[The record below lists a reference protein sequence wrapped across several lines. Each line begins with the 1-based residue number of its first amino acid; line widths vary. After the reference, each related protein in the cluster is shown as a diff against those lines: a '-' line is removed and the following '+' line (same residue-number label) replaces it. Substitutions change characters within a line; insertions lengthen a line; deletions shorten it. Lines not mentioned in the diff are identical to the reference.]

1 MRYLVSISYDG
12 SRYCGWQK
20 QAKGVSIQGLC
31 EEVLKKIVGSTITLN
46 ASGRTDAGVS
56 AICQTAHFDCDVKLD
71 KSFVGHANS
80 LLPDDIKILDIKQ
93 VPSDFHARYDVKQK
107 TYKYRF
113 YLSKQPIPFY
123 ERFATQIKSNVD
135 MRVFE
140 DNLKSLLGTHDFS
153 AFCASNTSVVDKT
166 RTIFEAKIV
175 GDGVLYE
182 FTISGDGFLYNMVR
196 IIVGTLIDI
205 ASGKLSLN
213 MAEIISSKSRANA
226 GKTLSGKGLTLY
238 KVSYC

>member
-20 QAKGVSIQGLC
+20 QAKGVSIQGVC
-31 EEVLKKIVGSTITLN
+31 EDVLQKIVGSPIVLN

-56 AICQTAHFDCDVKLD
+56 AICQTAHFDCEIELNR
-71 KSFVGHANS
+71 SIIGHANS
-80 LLPDDIKILDIKQ
+80 ILPDDIKILDIKK
-93 VPSDFHARYDVKQK
+93 VSNDFHARYDVKQK

-123 ERFATQIKSNVD
+123 DRFATQIKSNVD
-135 MRVFE
+135 MGIFE
-140 DNLKSLLGTHDFS
+140 NNLNKLLGTHDFS
-153 AFCASNTSVVDKT
+153 SFCASNTSVVDKT
-166 RTIFEAKIV
+166 RTIFEANVAGEGI
-175 GDGVLYE
+175 LYE

-205 ASGKLSLN
+205 ASGKLDHN
-213 MAEIISSKSRANA
+213 MAEIISSKNRANA

-238 KVSYC
+238 KVSY